1 MSKNKGSFKSIFSLL
16 LAGIFIFG
24 TPEIGISGDAEAH
37 GSEKAFN
44 AGEMILHHIAD
55 ANEFHVVGDF
65 AIPLPVIIYNKDE
78 KSWFT
83 GISSSFKPHHG
94 EGTVEVGGY
103 KMEHSRVV
111 PVNGTNI
118 IDFSIT
124 KNVLSLIVL
133 CIILVLIFTS
143 VARSY
148 KRRQGQAP
156 KGMQNLLEP
165 VILFVRDQIAIP
177 SIGEHKYQK
186 FMPYLLTLFFF
197 IWFGN
202 LLGLIPLFPGGANL
216 TGNIAIPIVMA
227 VFTFVITTINGNK
240 HYWRHIFAMPGIPKP
255 VLLLLTPLEIAGMF
269 IKPIVLVIRLFANI
283 TAGHI
288 VILVFI
294 SLIFIFGQSSGLA
307 GGFTAIP
314 AMFFAIFLNVL
325 ELLVGAIQAYVFTL
339 LSAIYFGAAVASDH
353 H

>member
-1 MSKNKGSFKSIFSLL
+1 MSKNKGNFKSIFSLL
-16 LAGIFIFG
+16 IAGIFIFG
-24 TPEIGISGDAEAH
+24 TPQISFSAG
-37 GSEKAFN
+37 GEKSDSNEPFN

-65 AIPLPVIIYNKDE
+65 SIPLPVIIYNKDE

-83 GISSSFKPHHG
+83 SISSAFKPHHG
-94 EGTVEVGGY
+94 EGSIEVDGY
-103 KMEHSRVV
+103 KMTHSRVV
-111 PVNGTNI
+111 PVNGTSI

-124 KNVLSLIVL
+124 KNVLSLI
-133 CIILVLIFTS
+133 ILSILLLIIFTA
-143 VARSY
+143 VAKSY

-156 KGMQNLLEP
+156 KGLQNLMEP

-202 LLGLIPLFPGGANL
+202 LLGLIPIFPGGANL

-255 VLLLLTPLEIAGMF
+255 VLILLTPLEIAGMF

-294 SLIFIFGQSSGLA
+294 SLIFIFGQTSGLA
-307 GGFTAIP
+307 GGLTAIP